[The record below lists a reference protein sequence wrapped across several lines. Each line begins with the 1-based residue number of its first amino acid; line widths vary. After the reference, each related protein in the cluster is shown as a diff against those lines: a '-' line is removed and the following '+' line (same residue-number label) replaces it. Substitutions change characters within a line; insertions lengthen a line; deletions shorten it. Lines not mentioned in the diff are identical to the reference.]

1 MDLIYAATDDY
12 LGLTNITLSDGKIR
26 ISLDR
31 KEETWLK
38 QYDCSGKVIIEIWSK
53 SVVLEAEKFKIND
66 EIYTL

>member
-12 LGLTNITLSDGKIR
+12 LGLTNITLSDGKNR